1 MSGFLH
7 RFWRDRHAGPA
18 AEFALVAPLLI
29 LFLLGI
35 VDVGRL
41 LWTWNQAEKATQ
53 MGVRFAA
60 VTNLINSDLKDF
72 SYAVAGL
79 VPQGD
84 VVPQADF
91 GGVTCTSTSCTCK
104 NVGGTCPFGMTRDGA
119 TFNLLVARMTA
130 FKSDIAVANVLVDY
144 DYSGL
149 GFSGDP
155 NGPDVAPLITV
166 RLQNLTFTPISLVL
180 FGASLNLPG
189 FSATLSMEDGDGT
202 NSN

>member
-1 MSGFLH
+1 MSRFLR
-7 RFWRDRHAGPA
+7 RFWQDSHGGPA
-18 AEFALVAPLLI
+18 AEFALVVPILI

-41 LWTWNQAEKATQ
+41 MWTWNQAEKATQ

-60 VTNLINSDLKDF
+60 VTNLIPSDLKTY
-72 SYAVAGL
+72 SYAVSSG

-84 VVPQADF
+84 VVPQSLF
-91 GGVTCTSTSCTCK
+91 GGIKCTSASCTCE
-104 NVGGTCPFGMTRDGA
+104 NNGGTCPSGTSRDA
-119 TFNLLVARMTA
+119 AAFDALVARIA
-130 FKSDIAVANVLVDY
+130 LFKNDVTGTNVEVDY

-166 RLQNLTFTPISLVL
+166 KLTGLTFAPIVL
-180 FGASLNLPG
+180 LGAATINLPG

-202 NSN
+202 NSD

>member
-1 MSGFLH
+1 MTRFLH
-7 RFWRDRHAGPA
+7 RFWQDRNGGPA

-35 VDVGRL
+35 IDVGRL
-41 LWTWNQAEKATQ
+41 MWTWNQAEKATQ

-60 VTNLINSDLKDF
+60 VTDPMPSGLESF
-72 SYAVAGL
+72 SYAVDSS

-84 VVPQADF
+84 VVSQTLFP
-91 GGVTCTSTSCTCK
+91 GITCTSASCTWK
-104 NVGGTCPFGMTRDGA
+104 PGGSPPGSFSLTQTPGA
-119 TFNLLVARMTA
+119 FTLLVNRMNA
-130 FKSDIAVANVLVDY
+130 FKSDIAAANVVVDY

-166 RLQNLTFTPISLVL
+166 KLTGLTFTPTFL
-180 FGASLNLPG
+180 FGAVSLTLPG

>member
-1 MSGFLH
+1 MIRFLH
-7 RFWRDRHAGPA
+7 RFWQDRGAGPA

-35 VDVGRL
+35 IDVGRL

-60 VTNLINSDLKDF
+60 VTNLIPSDLKDY
-72 SYAVAGL
+72 SYAVSSGI
-79 VPQGD
+79 PQGD
-84 VVPQADF
+84 VVPQTDF
-91 GGVTCTSTSCTCK
+91 GGVKCTSTTCTCQ
-104 NVGGTCPFGMTRDGA
+104 NIGGGCPFGMTRDGT
-119 TFNLLVARMTA
+119 TFNLLVARMAA
-130 FKSDIAVANVLVDY
+130 FKSDIAAANVEVYY

-155 NGPDVAPLITV
+155 NGPDVAPLITIK
-166 RLQNLTFTPISLVL
+166 LTSLDFSPLFL
-180 FGASLNLPG
+180 FGAATLTLPG

>member
-1 MSGFLH
+1 MSRFLH

-18 AEFALVAPLLI
+18 AEFAMVVPLLV

-53 MGVRFAA
+53 IGVRFAA
-60 VTNLINSDLKDF
+60 VTNLINSDLKTF
-72 SYAVAGL
+72 SYAVAGI
-79 VPQGD
+79 VPQGN
-84 VVPQADF
+84 VVPQANF
-91 GGVTCTSTSCTCK
+91 GGVTCTSTTCSCK
-104 NVGGTCPFGMTRDGA
+104 NAGGTCPFGMTRDAA
-119 TFNLLVARMTA
+119 TFNLLVARMAA
-130 FKSDIAVANVLVDY
+130 FKSDIAAGNVVVDY

-166 RLQNLTFTPISLVL
+166 RLTGLQFQPLILTL
-180 FGASLNLPG
+180 FGATLNLPG

-202 NSN
+202 NSD

>member
-1 MSGFLH
+1 MSRFLR
-7 RFWRDRHAGPA
+7 RFWQDSHGGPA
-18 AEFALVAPLLI
+18 AEFALVVPILI

-41 LWTWNQAEKATQ
+41 MWTWNQAEKATQ

-60 VTNLINSDLKDF
+60 VTNLIPSDLKTY
-72 SYAVAGL
+72 SYAVAGS

-84 VVPQADF
+84 VVPQSLF
-91 GGVTCTSTSCTCK
+91 PGVTCTSANCTCK
-104 NVGGTCPFGMTRDGA
+104 SGGTCPFGLTRDAA
-119 TFNLLVARMTA
+119 TFDLLVARMHALKGDITA
-130 FKSDIAVANVLVDY
+130 PRVQVDY

-166 RLQNLTFTPISLVL
+166 KLTGLTFTPIVL
-180 FGASLNLPG
+180 LGAATINLPG

-202 NSN
+202 NSD